1 MQNAS
6 NQLCGDPWLKNG
18 CATNFETRPRFRV
31 IVFHFFTDFFNVIVL
46 YVFLQAE
53 TPPAAQQNTFYESLS
68 KARRH
73 FSVFGSSPKGIDS
86 INLKTKKRYTFQQK
100 QFIF

>member
-1 MQNAS
+1 M
-6 NQLCGDPWLKNG
+6 LFC
-18 CATNFETRPRFRV
+18 F
-31 IVFHFFTDFFNVIVL
+31 I
-46 YVFLQAE
+46 FLQAA

-86 INLKTKKRYTFQQK
+86 INLKT
-100 QFIF
+100 I

>member
-6 NQLCGDPWLKNG
+6 KQMCGDPWLKNG

-68 KARRH
+68 KDPPQAPL
-73 FSVFGSSPKGIDS
+73 FNVWIVA
-86 INLKTKKRYTFQQK
+86 KKN
-100 QFIF
+100 